1 MCVRSET
8 REIISQ
14 RQLQNP
20 PTSSGEVRVDKA
32 WLTDFFQTPLFFKKN
47 FFKYLF
53 THLAVWGLFDRQDLQ
68 PSLQHARSLSCSM
81 WDPVLWPGIEPGPLH
96 WEHEVLDTGPPG
108 KWWSTRH
115 PLLFTWRRSWEL
127 SEEPGPFPWRT
138 GKGSFVQLWNIS
150 VGELQWSGLQACKWE
165 RETGSQ
171 MILSLHFFFFK

>member
-81 WDPVLWPGIEPGPLH
+81 WDPVLSHCH
-96 WEHEVLDTGPPG
+96 W
-108 KWWSTRH
+108 
-115 PLLFTWRRSWEL
+115 
-127 SEEPGPFPWRT
+127 
-138 GKGSFVQLWNIS
+138 
-150 VGELQWSGLQACKWE
+150 ACKLMHLLGGKISYIKIYENALMLWPCNCSPE
-165 RETGSQ
+165 NNSKEKNVIYSLPMLFLLIILKTGRKKPLNIQPCCWISG
-171 MILSLHFFFFK
+171 SATY